1 MRVSAKV
8 DYALRAMAELA
19 AAPPG
24 LTTAERLASA
34 QHIPPKFL
42 ESILAQ
48 LRTGGLVA
56 SQRGAPPLKV
66 SETIIRNLRVLAT
79 DQRVSEKNDD
89 GKTEIKTFSNVTLE
103 VTPRIAEKISV
114 AEVIRELEGPIATV
128 RGVRPDELEYDGA
141 AEGLRDVWLEL
152 RTQIRGVL
160 EHTTLADIAAA
171 QRKT

>member
-24 LTTAERLASA
+24 WTTAEQLASA
-34 QHIPPKFL
+34 QRIPPKFL

-48 LRTGGLVA
+48 LRSGGLVA
-56 SQRGAPPLKV
+56 SQRGA
-66 SETIIRNLRVLAT
+66 EGGYRLA
-79 DQRVSEKNDD
+79 RPAGE
-89 GKTEIKTFSNVTLE
+89 
-103 VTPRIAEKISV
+103 ISV
-114 AEVIRELEGPIATV
+114 AEIIRELEGPIATV
-128 RGVRPDELEYDGA
+128 RGVRPDELDYGGA
-141 AEGLRDVWLEL
+141 AAGLRDVWLEL

-160 EHTTLADIAAA
+160 EQTTLADIAAA

>member
-24 LTTAERLASA
+24 LTTAEQLATA
-34 QHIPPKFL
+34 QQIPPKFL
-42 ESILAQ
+42 ESILSQ
-48 LRTGGLVA
+48 LRSGGLVA
-56 SQRGAPPLKV
+56 SQRGA
-66 SETIIRNLRVLAT
+66 EGGYQLA
-79 DQRVSEKNDD
+79 R
-89 GKTEIKTFSNVTLE
+89 
-103 VTPRIAEKISV
+103 PAEEISV